1 MTQADGQ
8 KPSGR
13 RKRRPPY
20 RPVRAFLSLGISA
33 GALAAALVRA
43 FPETA
48 SQAGRA
54 IQLLDG
60 ATADGEPG
68 FFGRI
73 PANSYIEMM
82 VSLLALVL
90 LYSLVQLY
98 GVNRDFRW
106 FAARTESLGGGRTL
120 SIFDAFFCVLSGRPK
135 GFYATGKED
144 TPKTDRERLA
154 IHLKFGMPAL
164 AVPTRFFLWSFPML
178 GFLGTAIGLSNAI
191 RLLPGA
197 MGKGGGNA
205 LEPVLRQL
213 AFKFDTT
220 ILGIVSALIV
230 MALIQLYERAWQN
243 LEILA
248 NGPSDAFS
256 VEPAGKAV
264 ETTKADKKSR
274 TPAEMGSGFGAK
286 Q

>member
-1 MTQADGQ
+1 MTQADGL

-13 RKRRPPY
+13 RRRRPPY

-33 GALAAALVRA
+33 TPLPPRFRQGVSGKRVSSGRGYAV
-43 FPETA
+43 A
-48 SQAGRA
+48 SRRRHRRWQ
-54 IQLLDG
+54 
-60 ATADGEPG
+60 PG

-106 FAARTESLGGGRTL
+106 FDRQDGRPRRSRPF

-135 GFYATGKED
+135 GFYATG
-144 TPKTDRERLA
+144 RGYA
-154 IHLKFGMPAL
+154 QNGQGAFGNPFEIRHASACGAD
-164 AVPTRFFLWSFPML
+164 AVFPLVVSDAGFSRHRNRFV
-178 GFLGTAIGLSNAI
+178 NAI

-213 AFKFDTT
+213 AFKFDTR
-220 ILGIVSALIV
+220 ISWAL
-230 MALIQLYERAWQN
+230 
-243 LEILA
+243 
-248 NGPSDAFS
+248 
-256 VEPAGKAV
+256 
-264 ETTKADKKSR
+264 SR
-274 TPAEMGSGFGAK
+274 R
-286 Q
+286 